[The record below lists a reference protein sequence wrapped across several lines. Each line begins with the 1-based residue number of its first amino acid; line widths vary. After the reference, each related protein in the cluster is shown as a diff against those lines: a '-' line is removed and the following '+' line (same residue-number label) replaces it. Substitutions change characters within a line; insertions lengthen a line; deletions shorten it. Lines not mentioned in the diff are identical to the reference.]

1 MYTAENYMWGWI
13 VYSAGVLCLLSLFW
27 LLIKKITIDW
37 LKYLLLLLSLVVF
50 FTPVTAY
57 PDNPHLAPA
66 FFVSLYEGFMIRA
79 PDAGFQRG
87 LAPILAVGFFA
98 TIFYIIVRL
107 LLRRL
112 TKATKASVESH
123 R

>member
-13 VYSAGVLCLLSLFW
+13 VYSTGVLCLLSLFW

-37 LKYLLLLLSLVVF
+37 LKYLLLLLFLVVF

-66 FFVSLYEGFMIRA
+66 FFVSLYEGFLVRA

-98 TIFYIIVRL
+98 TFFYIIIRL
-107 LLRRL
+107 LLGRF
-112 TKATKASVESH
+112 TKATTHKVPES
-123 R
+123 

>member
-13 VYSAGVLCLLSLFW
+13 VYSTGVLCLLSLFW

-37 LKYLLLLLSLVVF
+37 LKYLLLLLFLVVF

-66 FFVSLYEGFMIRA
+66 FFVSLYEGFLVRA

-98 TIFYIIVRL
+98 TFFYIIIRL
-107 LLRRL
+107 LLGRF
-112 TKATKASVESH
+112 TKSSKAAKS
-123 R
+123 